1 MLIRSLLLTLSL
13 CAAMPVWARL
23 GDTEAQSQARYGAPA
38 PELAAPGDKP
48 LLPGAKEAIYSFGA
62 YRVRAAFVN
71 NVAVR
76 IEYAHLPE
84 AGALKQLT
92 DPEIKAILDAEKATY
107 SWKEEKPKTGNK
119 GLDALQTFAEGR
131 KWERSDHATAKLKL
145 NLLLEL
151 ETRDAD
157 TIEKKLA
164 RLPGMVKPGA
174 TPVVPKF

>member
-1 MLIRSLLLTLSL
+1 MLNRSLLLTLSL

-48 LLPGAKEAIYSFGA
+48 LLPGAKEVIYSFGG

-71 NVAVR
+71 NMTMR

-84 AGALKQLT
+84 NGALKQLT
-92 DPEIKAILDAEKATY
+92 DPEIKAILDAEKAIY

-131 KWERSDHATAKLKL
+131 KWERSDHAWAKLKL

-151 ETRDAD
+151 ETRDAG

-164 RLPGMVKPGA
+164 RQPGA
-174 TPVVPKF
+174 VTPGAPPVVPKF